1 VERIDLSPDPATAL
15 RVIVVDDEPLARD
28 LIRALLAKHADVNV
42 VGEATGVAAAA
53 LILRTRP
60 DIMFLDIQMP
70 EIDGFRLLEMVGPDA
85 VPAVVFV
92 TAYDRYALRA
102 FEVHALDYLL
112 KPVDERRFATALDHA
127 RKRVRGRRDGEIDAR
142 IAQLLAD
149 RASSRSRFLVPVRG
163 KVIVV
168 DAEQIDWVEAAD
180 YYVSLHVSSPAGSAS
195 HLLRETMDDLEAQ
208 LDPQKFVRVH
218 RSAIVNLDR
227 VREIHPL
234 FRGDCTLV
242 LADGA
247 RVKLSRS
254 RRKNF
259 EERFGEPRQRR

>member
-1 VERIDLSPDPATAL
+1 MSSPESPL
-15 RVIVVDDEPLARD
+15 RAIVVDDEPLARD
-28 LIRALLAKHADVNV
+28 LIRALLAKYRDVSV
-42 VGEATGVAAAA
+42 VGEATGVDAAP
-53 LILRTRP
+53 LIARTRP

-70 EIDGFRLLEMVGPDA
+70 EVDGFRLLESIGAEA

-112 KPVDERRFATALDHA
+112 KPVDEQRFAIALERAKKTA
-127 RKRVRGRRDGEIDAR
+127 RGRRDGEVDAR
-142 IAQLLAD
+142 IARLLAE

-168 DAEQIDWVEAAD
+168 DADQIDWIEAAD
-180 YYVSLHVSSPAGSAS
+180 YYVSLHVASPSGSAS
-195 HLLRETMDDLEAQ
+195 HLLRETMDDLEEQ
-208 LDPQKFVRVH
+208 LDQNKFVRVH
-218 RSAIVNLDR
+218 RSAIVNIER

-259 EERFGEPRQRR
+259 EDKFGDPRRRR

>member
-1 VERIDLSPDPATAL
+1 MNNGEGTPL
-15 RVIVVDDEPLARD
+15 RVVIVDDEPLARD
-28 LIRALLAKHADVNV
+28 LLRALLAKHADLSV
-42 VGEATGVAAAA
+42 VGEAAGVDGAA
-53 LILRTRP
+53 LIARTRP

-70 EIDGFRLLEMVGPDA
+70 EVDGFRLLELVGADA

-112 KPVDERRFATALDHA
+112 KPVEERRFATALEHA
-127 RKRVRGRRDGEIDAR
+127 KKSARAQRNGTVDAR

-149 RASSRSRFLVPVRG
+149 RAASRSRFLVPVRG
-163 KVIVV
+163 KVVVV
-168 DAEQIDWVEAAD
+168 DAEHIDWVEAAD
-180 YYVSLHVSSPAGSAS
+180 YYVSLHVSSPAGAAS
-195 HLLRETMDDLEAQ
+195 HLLRETMDDLERQ
-208 LDPQKFVRVH
+208 LDQDKFVRVH

-242 LADGA
+242 LSDGA

-254 RRKNF
+254 RRKHF
-259 EERFGEPRQRR
+259 EEKFAEPRRRRG